1 MPKSN
6 QRGFTLIELMITV
19 AIIGIL
25 SAIAIPSY
33 QDYVKR
39 GRIVDAVSTLSG
51 MQIGMEQHFQD
62 RRTYD
67 GACAA
72 GSVVP
77 APASLNTAYFTF
89 TCPIKNA
96 SAYSIQATGQ
106 GAMAGFTYKLSFAAA
121 TTTKATDAL
130 PTGWGPKATTCWSLK
145 KDGSC

>member
-39 GRIVDAVSTLSG
+39 GRIVDAVSVLSS

-89 TCPIKNA
+89 TCPTKNA
-96 SAYSIQATGQ
+96 DEYSILATGT
-106 GAMAGFTYKLSFAAA
+106 GAMAGFSYSLVFKNA
-121 TTTKATDAL
+121 TTTKKTDAL
-130 PTGWGPKATTCWSLK
+130 PTGWGPEAATCWSLK

>member
-39 GRIVDAVSTLSG
+39 GRIVDAVSTLSS

-62 RRTYD
+62 LRTYV
-67 GACAA
+67 GACAT

-77 APASLNTAYFTF
+77 PPVDTAYFTF
-89 TCPIKNA
+89 TCPTKEAGKYEIL
-96 SAYSIQATGQ
+96 ATGK
-106 GAMAGFTYKLSFAAA
+106 GAMAGFKYKLSFAAA
-121 TTTKATDAL
+121 TTTKETVAL
-130 PTGWGPKATTCWSLK
+130 PTGWGTPPATCWALK

>member
-39 GRIVDAVSTLSG
+39 GRIVDAVSILSG
-51 MQIGMEQHFQD
+51 MQVGMEQHFQD

-67 GACAA
+67 GVCAA

-77 APASLNTAYFTF
+77 APVATAYFTF
-89 TCPIKNA
+89 TCPTKTQT
-96 SAYSIQATGQ
+96 AYRILATGT
-106 GAMAGFTYKLSFAAA
+106 GAMAGFSYDLSFAAA
-121 TTTKATDAL
+121 ATTKTTVAL